1 MGITASTRGIFPFAF
16 CIECNLKGVCIS
28 LERFYAEK
36 FTMKILKSR
45 KIYAAMAF
53 AIALTMLAGCSS
65 DGQTAE
71 GSESISINVIGSDPA
86 GDGPEG
92 SESSSSKSADTE
104 TVIVT
109 DEGGETVTGVN
120 GEAVTAPANTEA
132 LPEQT
137 MDDAALLDA
146 MTATSAAPQLI
157 IEKTNSTGK
166 YAYSTLTDKE
176 KELYDA
182 IVDGVE
188 NLRFKICK
196 EDDYTIEEWTKIY
209 MLVYNQEPHLFYM
222 ATRVK
227 VGKLFYTTNDP
238 EQINTMKKSID
249 AVADK
254 LVSEAAGKSS
264 TFEKLK
270 VFHDY
275 IVLNSTFELK
285 EDGSEAY
292 NASIYNAFGSGEAQ
306 GNIQCAGYA
315 KAVQYLCDKAGI
327 DCMVI
332 TGENDKGESH
342 AWNIIDVDG
351 AWYNFDTTWDDP
363 ILTTPNY
370 KNLRYSYFLVPDKWI
385 TNSHLRV
392 NQKKMSDGSY
402 ITFFTPPACTETA
415 QNYFVKNGL
424 VCSDK
429 ESADKALRDEIK
441 KAAEAGSRSAHVMV
455 SSKDVYDAVY
465 ADKMDYNSY
474 AKEFSGVKGVSDGCL
489 EDMLLL
495 EFDVIYN

>member
-1 MGITASTRGIFPFAF
+1 M
-16 CIECNLKGVCIS
+16 LK
-28 LERFYAEK
+28 K
-36 FTMKILKSR
+36 FIMTIKSFKSK
-45 KIYAAMAF
+45 KIYAAAAF
-53 AIALTMLAGCSS
+53 IIAVSMLAGCSS
-65 DGQTAE
+65 DGQNAE
-71 GSESISINVIGSDPA
+71 GSEISINVIDNGSTTADSDSANAEDNSSNPA
-86 GDGPEG
+86 P
-92 SESSSSKSADTE
+92 TE
-104 TVIVT
+104 TVVVT
-109 DEGGETVTGVN
+109 GEDGEAVTGVDGN
-120 GEAVTAPANTEA
+120 PVTAPANIETMS
-132 LPEQT
+132 PDQT
-137 MDDAALLDA
+137 MNEQAILDA
-146 MTATSAAPQLI
+146 LTGTTAAPKI
-157 IEKTNSTGK
+157 NIEKTNSTGK

-188 NLRFKICK
+188 NLRFKICS
-196 EDDYTIEEWTKIY
+196 DDAYTIDEWTKIY

-238 EQINTMKKSID
+238 DQINSMKKSID

-275 IVLNSTFELK
+275 IVLNSTFEMK

-292 NASIYNAFGSGEAQ
+292 NASIYNAFGSGAAQ

-363 ILTTPNY
+363 ILATPNY

-385 TNSHLRV
+385 ANSHLRV
-392 NQKKMSDGSY
+392 NQKKMSSGSY

-424 VCSDK
+424 VCTDK
-429 ESADKALRDEIK
+429 ASADKALRDEIK

-474 AKEFSGVKGVSDGCL
+474 AKEFSGAKGVSDGCL

-495 EFDVIYN
+495 EFDVVYN

>member
-1 MGITASTRGIFPFAF
+1 M
-16 CIECNLKGVCIS
+16 
-28 LERFYAEK
+28 
-36 FTMKILKSR
+36 TMKSFKSR
-45 KIYAAMAF
+45 KIYAAAAF
-53 AIALTMLAGCSS
+53 AIAVSMLAGCSS
-65 DGQTAE
+65 DGQSAE
-71 GSESISINVIGSDPA
+71 GSESISIKVINNGS
-86 GDGPEG
+86 
-92 SESSSSKSADTE
+92 SADDAVDAEDNSSTTASTE
-104 TVIVT
+104 TVIFT
-109 DEGGETVTGVN
+109 DDNGETVTGVN
-120 GEAVTAPANTEA
+120 GNPVTVLANTET
-132 LPEQT
+132 LPPDQT
-137 MDDAALLDA
+137 INEADLLSA
-146 MTATSAAPQLI
+146 MAATSTAPKI
-157 IEKTNSTGK
+157 NIEKTNSTGK

-176 KELYDA
+176 KELYDT

-188 NLRFKICK
+188 NLRFKICS
-196 EDDYTIEEWTKIY
+196 DDAYTIEEWTKIY

-238 EQINTMKKSID
+238 DQINSMKKSID
-249 AVADK
+249 TVADK

-292 NASIYNAFGSGEAQ
+292 NASIYNALGSGNAQ

-315 KAVQYLCDKAGI
+315 KTIQYLCDKAGI

-363 ILTTPNY
+363 ILATPNY

-385 TNSHLRV
+385 VNSHLHV
-392 NQKKMSDGSY
+392 NQKKMSNGSY

-424 VCSDK
+424 VCTDK
-429 ESADKALRDEIK
+429 ASADKALRDEIK

-455 SSKDVYDAVY
+455 SSKDVYDAIY
-465 ADKMDYNSY
+465 ADRMDYNSY
-474 AKEFSGVKGVSDGCL
+474 AKEFSGAKGVSDGCI

-495 EFDVIYN
+495 EFDVVYN

>member
-1 MGITASTRGIFPFAF
+1 
-16 CIECNLKGVCIS
+16 
-28 LERFYAEK
+28 
-36 FTMKILKSR
+36 MKTLKSR
-45 KIYAAMAF
+45 KIYAAAAF
-53 AIALTMLAGCSS
+53 AIAVTMLAGCSS
-65 DGQTAE
+65 DGQSAE
-71 GSESISINVIGSDPA
+71 GSESISVNVIDNGTSTDNSTDVASDA
-86 GDGPEG
+86 VD
-92 SESSSSKSADTE
+92 SAAKTSDTE

-109 DEGGETVTGVN
+109 VDGGETVTGVN
-120 GEAVTAPANTEA
+120 GNAVTAPANTEA

-137 MDDAALLDA
+137 INEADILDA
-146 MTATSAAPQLI
+146 MTATTAKPQI
-157 IEKTNSTGK
+157 NIEKTNSTGK

-188 NLRFKICK
+188 NLRFKICS
-196 EDDYTIEEWTKIY
+196 DDAYTIDEWTKIY

-238 EQINTMKKSID
+238 DQINTMKKAID
-249 AVADK
+249 TVADK

-363 ILTTPNY
+363 ILATPNY

-385 TNSHLRV
+385 ANSHLRV
-392 NQKKMSDGSY
+392 NQKKMSDGGY

-415 QNYFVKNGL
+415 QNYFIKNGL

-429 ESADKALRDEIK
+429 ESADKALRAEIK
-441 KAAEAGSRSAHVMV
+441 KAAEEGSRSAHVMV

-495 EFDVIYN
+495 EFDVIYD